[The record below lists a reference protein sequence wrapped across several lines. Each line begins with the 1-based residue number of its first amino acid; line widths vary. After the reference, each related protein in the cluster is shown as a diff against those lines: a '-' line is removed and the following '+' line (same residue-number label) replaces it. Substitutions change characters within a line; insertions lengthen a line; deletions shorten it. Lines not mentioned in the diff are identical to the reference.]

1 MNRYIPMTDDD
12 RRAML
17 DTIGVPSLEA
27 LFADIPDSLCLRGPA
42 GLAPPLSELA
52 LRRRM
57 RELASR
63 NADTDRYACFLG
75 AGCYD
80 HEIPAIVSHLTGRQE
95 FYTAYTPYQP
105 EISQGLLQAIFE
117 YQTMICEL
125 TGMEAANASM
135 YDGATAAA
143 EAILL
148 ACQATRRRRV
158 LVSDG
163 LHPHTLAVLRTYQQ
177 TGHFDLE
184 IISLS
189 GGRTDADVLQTK
201 LDPQVAAVLIQ
212 NPNFFGVLEE
222 MPSLTAQA
230 HHVGAYLVAVVNP
243 ISLALLEAP
252 GRYGADLVVGDGQVL
267 GNAMNFGGPSLGFFA
282 AGSKDL
288 RRLPGRLIGQTQDRQ
303 GRRGFVMTM
312 QTREQHIRR
321 DRATSNICSN
331 QALNALA
338 AAIYMTT
345 VGQEGL
351 CEIARQSVSKAHY
364 LHDRLIATGRFSSLY
379 DAPFFSEFAVRCED
393 SPVELNRRLLQHQI
407 IGGLALS
414 DVLPEMEN
422 DWLLAATEKSS
433 RSDMDQLVERA
444 VL

>member
-1 MNRYIPMTDDD
+1 MNRYIPLTEED
-12 RRAML
+12 RRVML
-17 DTIGVPSLEA
+17 ETIGVPSLES
-27 LFADIPDSLCLRGPA
+27 LFADIPDHLRLRGPT
-42 GLAPPLSELA
+42 GLAPALDEMT
-52 LRRRM
+52 LRRTM
-57 RELASR
+57 RTLSSQ
-63 NADTDRYACFLG
+63 NADTRQFACFLG

-80 HEIPAIVSHLTGRQE
+80 HEIPAVVAHLTGRQE

-163 LHPHTLAVLRTYQQ
+163 LHPHTLAVLRTYEQ
-177 TGHFDLE
+177 TGQYDLE
-184 IISLS
+184 ILSLS
-189 GGRTDADVLQTK
+189 GGQTDADDLQK
-201 LDPQVAAVLIQ
+201 ELDSQVAAVLIQ
-212 NPNFFGVLEE
+212 NPNFYGILEE
-222 MPSLTAQA
+222 MPFLTKQA
-230 HHVGAYLVAVVNP
+230 HQSGAYLIAVVNP

-282 AGSKDL
+282 AGKKDL

-345 VGQEGL
+345 VGTDGL
-351 CEIARQSVSKAHY
+351 QEIARQSVSKAHY
-364 LHDRLIATGRFSSLY
+364 LHDRLIATGRFSEWF
-379 DAPFFSEFAVRCED
+379 DRPFFSEFAVRCDE
-393 SPVELNRRLLQHQI
+393 SPVELNQRLLDHQI
-407 IGGLALS
+407 IGGLALG
-414 DVLPEMEN
+414 DLLPEMDN
-422 DWLLAATEKSS
+422 AWLLAATEKCS
-433 RSDMDQLVERA
+433 RADLDHLVEKA
-444 VL
+444 VR